1 MNIDDADIDAQI
13 INYIAEKGFVR
24 TGELIDNLERK
35 NPKSGE
41 SKETEVGEKNK
52 KSKRTIQRRL
62 EMMKKPEGSIV
73 VPTSEQLRKYGIED
87 PDGRATYLTLRETI
101 ERDKDFDKI
110 ISLLNTGD
118 NIDKRMVLRE
128 INRCKE
134 YILFP
139 SQLDYLVSNLDNEDA
154 ELIEGFLFVLHQYIT
169 KKKIKP
175 KGEDKILVKKLENVL
190 KRYPDGH
197 EKRTMIRTYAI
208 RLLGDYDD
216 KAVIG
221 QLIKDCD
228 EGRLSKFKD
237 DYDSWAI
244 AKAVKKERKKL
255 FDLENRLRREGDTV
269 TSDALSDL
277 RDKAEETLK
286 TQKEKD
292 ELLKSGACETDEEPN
307 LGKPPNY
314 FHMLQN

>member
-1 MNIDDADIDAQI
+1 MDTNDADIDAQI
-13 INYIAEKGFVR
+13 MNYIAEKGFVR
-24 TGELIDNLERK
+24 TGELIDNLARK
-35 NPKSGE
+35 DPKDGE
-41 SKETEVGEKNK
+41 SKETEAGENNK
-52 KSKRTIQRRL
+52 KSRRTIQRRL
-62 EMMKKPEGSIV
+62 KMMKKPEGSIV
-73 VPTSEQLRKYGIED
+73 VPTSEQLKKYGIEN

-101 ERDKDFDKI
+101 ERDKDFDTI
-110 ISLLNTGD
+110 INLLNTGD
-118 NIDKRMVLRE
+118 NIDKKMVLRE

-134 YILFP
+134 YILHP

-154 ELIEGFLFVLHQYIT
+154 ELTEGFLVVLHQYIT

-175 KGEDKILVKKLENVL
+175 QDKKKILVKKLKEVL
-190 KRYPDGH
+190 KRYPNGH
-197 EKRTMIRTYAI
+197 EKRTMIRTCAI

-216 KAVIG
+216 KAVIE

-228 EGRLSKFKD
+228 EGRLSKFKH
-237 DYDSWAI
+237 DYNSWAI

-292 ELLKSGACETDEEPN
+292 ELLKSGARETGEEPD